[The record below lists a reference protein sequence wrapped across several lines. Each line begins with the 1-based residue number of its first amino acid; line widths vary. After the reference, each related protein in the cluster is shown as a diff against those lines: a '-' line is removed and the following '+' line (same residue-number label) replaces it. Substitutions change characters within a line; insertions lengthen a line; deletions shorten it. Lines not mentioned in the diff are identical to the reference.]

1 MSISENAVR
10 EAVGRLLDHLE
21 RMQAWSKEDAA
32 NLPQHPLNDAYYK
45 GVTLTRAGA
54 IDSIR
59 RELADY
65 LPEPKPCGCGNPAVG
80 EDETGAPIC
89 AVCSALVAQALTEIE
104 NRALQSIPTQPTR
117 SDR

>member
-45 GVTLTRAGA
+45 GVTLTRAEA

-65 LPEPKPCGCGNPAVG
+65 LPEPLPCGCGNPAVG
-80 EDETGAPIC
+80 KDETGAPIC
-89 AVCSALVAQALTEIE
+89 AGCRALVVAAYT
-104 NRALQSIPTQPTR
+104 ALQSIPTQPTR

>member
-1 MSISENAVR
+1 MNISENAVR

-45 GVTLTRAGA
+45 GVTLTRAEA

-65 LPEPKPCGCGNPAVG
+65 LPEPLPCGCGNPAVG
-80 EDETGAPIC
+80 KDETGAPIC
-89 AVCSALVAQALTEIE
+89 AVCSQRDSTRRSIE